1 MFTKQQLESAAQ
13 YIYQHMSATPQYSWP
28 QINTKAGCTVVVKHE
43 NHTPIGAFKAR
54 GGLTF
59 MSWLRANH
67 PDIQG
72 IITATRGNHGQAQ
85 AFAATM
91 AGIKPVIVVPHG
103 NSLEK
108 NNAMRA
114 FGAELIEYGT
124 DFNEALFEVTRQ
136 AKERGLFVVPPFHE
150 QIMLGVATYGLELMT
165 AHSDLD
171 CIYVPIG
178 CGSGICGTITA
189 RNALGLKT
197 KIIGVV
203 SDQFPAA
210 KKSFES
216 GEMINTEAADSFA
229 DGMAVRAPVPDAY
242 SIYSK
247 GAERIVEVS
256 DNEISEAT
264 RIYFSDTHNAVEGA
278 GAASLAAVLKER
290 DLQKNKKI
298 GVILTGGNIDTT
310 MFKTILAGKTP
321 AG

>member
-91 AGIKPVIVVPHG
+91 AGIKPVIVVPFG
-103 NSLEK
+103 NSPEK

-114 FGAELIEYGT
+114 FGAELIEHGN
-124 DFNEALFEVTRQ
+124 DFNEALLEVTRL
-136 AKERGLFVVPPFHE
+136 AKERNLFVVPPFHE

-165 AHSDLD
+165 AHPDLD
-171 CIYVPIG
+171 RIYVPIG

-189 RNALGLKT
+189 RNALGMKT
-197 KIIGVV
+197 KVIGVV
-203 SDQFPAA
+203 SDKFPAA
-210 KKSFES
+210 KKSFET
-216 GEMINTEAADSFA
+216 GKLMHTEAANSFA

-247 GAERIVEVS
+247 GAERIVEVT
-256 DNEISEAT
+256 DDEIAEAT

-278 GAASLAAVLKER
+278 GAASLAAALKEK
-290 DLQKNKKI
+290 DQLKNQKV
-298 GVILTGGNIDTT
+298 GVVLTGGNIDTAL
-310 MFKTILAGKTP
+310 FKTILEGQTP
-321 AG
+321 TG

>member
-13 YIYQHMSATPQYSWP
+13 YIYQHMSATPQYIWP
-28 QINTKAGCTVVVKHE
+28 QINTKTGCTVVVKHE

-59 MSWLRANH
+59 ISWLRANH
-67 PDIQG
+67 PTTKG

-91 AGIKPVIVVPHG
+91 AGIKSVIVVPHG
-103 NSLEK
+103 NSSEK

-114 FGAELIEYGT
+114 FGAELIEYGA
-124 DFNEALFEVTRQ
+124 DFNEALVEVARL
-136 AKERGLFVVPPFHE
+136 AKERDLFVVPPFHE

-165 AHSDLD
+165 AHPDLD
-171 CIYVPIG
+171 YIYVPIG

-189 RNALGLKT
+189 RNALNLNT

-216 GEMINTEAADSFA
+216 GQILNTEAANSFA
-229 DGMAVRAPVPDAY
+229 DGMAVRAPVADAY

-247 GAERIVEVS
+247 GTERIVEVS
-256 DNEISEAT
+256 DDEIAEAT
-264 RIYFSDTHNAVEGA
+264 RIYFSDTHNNAEGA
-278 GAASLAAVLKER
+278 GAASLAAVMKER
-290 DLQKNKKI
+290 DKLTHKKVGI
-298 GVILTGGNIDTT
+298 ILTGGNIDTNQ
-310 MFKTILAGKTP
+310 FKTILEGITP
-321 AG
+321 T

>member
-1 MFTKQQLESAAQ
+1 MFTKHQLESAAQ

-43 NHTPIGAFKAR
+43 NHTPIGAFKVR

-72 IITATRGNHGQAQ
+72 IITATRGNHGQSQ
-85 AFAATM
+85 AYAATM

-103 NSLEK
+103 NSQEK

-114 FGAELIEYGT
+114 FGAELIEHGQ
-124 DFNEALFEVTRQ
+124 DFNESLLEVNRL
-136 AKERGLFVVPPFHE
+136 AKERNLFVVPPFHE

-165 AHSDLD
+165 AHPDLD
-171 CIYVPIG
+171 RIYVPIG

-189 RNALGLKT
+189 RNALNLKT

-216 GEMINTEAADSFA
+216 RQIINTEVAYSFA
-229 DGMAVRAPVPDAY
+229 DGMAVRSPVPDAY

-247 GAERIVEVS
+247 GAESIVEVS
-256 DNEISEAT
+256 DDEIAEAT
-264 RIYFSDTHNAVEGA
+264 RIYFSDTHNTTEGA
-278 GAASLAAVLKER
+278 GAAALAAVLKER
-290 DLQKNKKI
+290 NQLTNQKV
-298 GVILTGGNIDTT
+298 GVILTGGNIDTNQ
-310 MFKTILAGKTP
+310 FRDILEGKTP
-321 AG
+321 T

>member
-67 PDIQG
+67 PDIKG

-91 AGIKPVIVVPHG
+91 AGIKSVIVVPHG
-103 NSLEK
+103 NSSEK

-114 FGAELIEYGT
+114 FGAELIEYGA
-124 DFNEALFEVTRQ
+124 DFNEALVEVARL
-136 AKERGLFVVPPFHE
+136 AKERDLFVVPPFHE

-165 AHSDLD
+165 AHPNLD
-171 CIYVPIG
+171 YIYVPIG

-189 RNALGLKT
+189 RNALNLKT

-216 GEMINTEAADSFA
+216 GQIINTEAANSFA
-229 DGMAVRAPVPDAY
+229 DGMAVRAPIADAY

-247 GAERIVEVS
+247 GTERIVEVS
-256 DNEISEAT
+256 DDEIAEAT
-264 RIYFSDTHNAVEGA
+264 RIYFSDTHNNAEGA
-278 GAASLAAVLKER
+278 GAASLAAVMKER
-290 DLQKNKKI
+290 DKLTHKKV
-298 GVILTGGNIDTT
+298 GVILTGGNIDTNQ
-310 MFKTILAGKTP
+310 FKTILEGITP
-321 AG
+321 T